1 MNDTKTIEAGGLV
14 MNPSEQT
21 VIYQGREI
29 ELSVRE
35 FRLLYHLMT
44 NQGKV
49 FSKEQIYAFY
59 RSGKNCEN
67 YHRVEVEISRLRK
80 KLGRRSDGSHFIV
93 TVRERGYKFKG

>member
-1 MNDTKTIEAGGLV
+1 MNDTKTIEAGGLI

-35 FRLLYHLMT
+35 FRLLYYMMT
-44 NQGKV
+44 HQGKV
-49 FSKEQIYAFY
+49 FSKQQIYELY
-59 RSGKNCEN
+59 RNRKVCED
-67 YHRVEVEISRLRK
+67 YHRVEVEISRLRS
-80 KLGRRSDGSHFIV
+80 KLGRRPDGSHFIV